1 MCLLSSFDPR
11 CLFIVPQEKAR
22 LEADPTLMLG
32 DVTSVNLTIMEG
44 GVQTNVVPDKFTLNF
59 DIRIT
64 PTTNMVQFEEM
75 LRGWLAEAGPDVTL
89 EFVQKF
95 TDQTMTS
102 VADSDPWYSA
112 MKKAFTKGY
121 SDISIREKSGF
132 CFTLKTP
139 MSVFLTYSFSSDLLR
154 EMRKGNQS
162 KSDRNK

>member
-1 MCLLSSFDPR
+1 MVS
-11 CLFIVPQEKAR
+11 QEKAR

-121 SDISIREKSGF
+121 SDISNKRKIWILFHVKNVYV
-132 CFTLKTP
+132 CFTL
-139 MSVFLTYSFSSDLLR
+139 YSFSSDLLR
-154 EMRKGNQS
+154 EMRKGNKS
-162 KSDRNK
+162 KSDQKRCCWC